1 MAIDTTNLVKFS
13 KGSLAGYQAK
23 VKAQEVNN
31 NTVYITTD
39 EGGIYLGT
47 KRLGDYVKAADI
59 NALKALPNK
68 SPDAL
73 YYAET
78 ENVLARWKPDDES
91 QPNGKGNWIQINAA
105 GLYDVKR
112 DDPDGQERGSVITSI
127 YTAFDSETGARILN
141 YTTANMATSSEVS
154 AIKTDLGNLITRVDT
169 IQGDEKVEG
178 SIVKAVVDAKTT
190 LLGDGAIEGIDTI
203 ASVKAAAAQAQT
215 DADAAGNAASTNA
228 GDISGLKTQVGEG
241 TVDARIAAAKNAV
254 LGEENY
260 AQTVKS
266 AYEAAVAAQ
275 GTANTGVAN
284 AATAQGRADDAYAL
298 AETNQGDISGLKTT
312 VEGHTTTIGE
322 LVAAVGQG
330 GSVDEKIAALRKE
343 ILTDGTADDS
353 ILDAYDTIQEIATWL
368 AGSEGEGGKTAAQ
381 IISDLNTHAGDIS
394 GLKGQVGTGTVDARI
409 ATAKTAILGEENY
422 EGTVKGAYE
431 AAATAKGAADTAQ
444 GRADEAYNLA
454 DGAKTQANTNKG
466 DISTLKG
473 QMGDGTVDA
482 RITAAKTALLGQAD
496 YTGTIKGAYEAAADA
511 NTAAGNAQTRADNA
525 YTLADSANTQANTNK
540 GDISTLKTEQAE
552 ILAWLTWGSF

>member
-13 KGSLAGYQAK
+13 KGLLSGYQNLATK
-23 VKAQEVNN
+23 DA

-59 NALKALPNK
+59 NALKALTHK

-73 YYAET
+73 YYAEA
-78 ENVLARWKPDDES
+78 ENVLARWTGS
-91 QPNGKGNWIQINAA
+91 SWVQINAA
-105 GLYDVKR
+105 GLTDIKR
-112 DDPDGQERGSVITSI
+112 ADPEGQAEGNVITSI
-127 YTAFDSETGARILN
+127 YTATGENGAKVVN
-141 YTTANMATSSEVS
+141 YTTSTMATSSEVS
-154 AIKTDLGNLITRVDT
+154 GMKTDLGNLTTRVNT
-169 IQGDEKVEG
+169 IQGTAEG
-178 SIVKAVVDAKTT
+178 SISKAVADAKAA
-190 LLGDGAIEGIDTI
+190 LLGGATEGTDTI

-215 DADAAGNAASTNA
+215 DATNAGNAASTNA
-228 GDISGLKTQVGEG
+228 GDISGLKTQVGTG

-275 GTANTGVAN
+275 GTANTGVSN
-284 AATAQGRADDAYAL
+284 AATAQAKANDAYDL
-298 AETNQGDISGLKTT
+298 ADTNKNDLSTLKTT
-312 VEGHTTTIGE
+312 VDGHTTTIGE

-343 ILTDGTADDS
+343 ILTDGTANDG

-368 AGSEGEGGKTAAQ
+368 AGSEGEDGKTAAQ

-409 ATAKTAILGEENY
+409 ATTKTAILGEENY
-422 EGTVKGAYE
+422 SGTVKGAYE
-431 AAATAKGAADTAQ
+431 AAAAADGAADAAQ
-444 GRADEAYNLA
+444 ERADDAYTLA
-454 DGAKTQANTNKG
+454 DGANTQANTNKG

-473 QMGDGTVDA
+473 QMGSGTVDA

-496 YTGTIKGAYEAAADA
+496 YTGTIKGAYEAAAAA

-525 YTLADSANTQANTNK
+525 YALAEKADTQASTNK

>member
-13 KGSLAGYQAK
+13 KGLLSGYQNLATK
-23 VKAQEVNN
+23 DA

-47 KRLGDYVKAADI
+47 KRLGDYVKATDI
-59 NALKALPNK
+59 AALKALTHK

-73 YYAET
+73 YYAEA
-78 ENVLARWKPDDES
+78 ENVLARWTGS
-91 QPNGKGNWIQINAA
+91 SWVQINAA
-105 GLYDVKR
+105 GLTDIKR
-112 DDPDGQERGSVITSI
+112 ADPTGQAEGNVITSI
-127 YTAFDSETGARILN
+127 YTATGENGAKVVN
-141 YTTANMATSSEVS
+141 YTTSTMATASEVS
-154 AIKTDLGNLITRVDT
+154 GMKTDLGNLTTRVDT
-169 IQGDEKVEG
+169 IQGTAEG
-178 SIVKAVVDAKTT
+178 SISKAVADAKTA
-190 LLGDGAIEGIDTI
+190 LLGSGAVEGTDTI

-215 DADAAGNAASTNA
+215 DATNAGNAASTNA
-228 GDISGLKTQVGEG
+228 GDISGLKTQVGTG
-241 TVDARIAAAKNAV
+241 TVDARIATAKNAI

-275 GTANTGVAN
+275 GTANTGVTN
-284 AATAQGRADDAYAL
+284 AATAQSRADDAYAL
-298 AETNQGDISGLKTT
+298 AETNKGDISGLKTT

-343 ILTDGTADDS
+343 ILTDGTADDN

-422 EGTVKGAYE
+422 NGTVKGAYE

-444 GRADEAYNLA
+444 GRADNAYDLA
-454 DGAKTQANTNKG
+454 DGANTQANTNKG

-473 QMGDGTVDA
+473 QMGEGTVDA

-496 YTGTIKGAYEAAADA
+496 YTGTIKGAYEAAAGA
-511 NTAAGNAQTRADNA
+511 NTAAGNAQDRADEA
-525 YTLADSANTQANTNK
+525 YTLADGANTQANTNK

>member
-13 KGSLAGYQAK
+13 KGLLSGYQNLATK
-23 VKAQEVNN
+23 DA

-59 NALKALPNK
+59 AALKALPHK

-73 YYAET
+73 YYAEA
-78 ENVLARWKPDDES
+78 ENVLARWTGS
-91 QPNGKGNWIQINAA
+91 SWVQINAA
-105 GLYDVKR
+105 GLTDIKR
-112 DDPDGQERGSVITSI
+112 ADPEGQAEGNVITGI
-127 YTAFDSETGARILN
+127 YTAIGENGAKVVN
-141 YTTANMATSSEVS
+141 YTTSTMATSSEVS
-154 AIKTDLGNLITRVDT
+154 GMKTDLGNLTTRVDT
-169 IQGDEKVEG
+169 IQGSAEG
-178 SIVKAVVDAKTT
+178 SISKAVADAKTA
-190 LLGDGAIEGIDTI
+190 LLGNGAVEGADTI

-215 DADAAGNAASTNA
+215 DATNAGNAASTNA

-266 AYEAAVAAQ
+266 AYEAAAAAQ

-298 AETNQGDISGLKTT
+298 AETNKGDISGLKTT

-343 ILTDGTADDS
+343 ILTDGTANDN

-368 AGSEGEGGKTAAQ
+368 AGAEGEGGKTAAQ

-409 ATAKTAILGEENY
+409 ATTKTAILGEENY
-422 EGTVKGAYE
+422 NGTVKGAYE

-444 GRADEAYNLA
+444 GRADDAYDLA
-454 DGAKTQANTNKG
+454 DGANTQANTNKG

-473 QMGDGTVDA
+473 QMGTGTVDA

-496 YTGTIKGAYEAAADA
+496 YTGTIKGAYEAAAGA
-511 NTAAGNAQTRADNA
+511 NTAAGNAQKRADDA
-525 YTLADSANTQANTNK
+525 YALAEKADAQASTNK

-552 ILAWLTWGSF
+552 ILAWLAWGSF

>member
-13 KGSLAGYQAK
+13 KGLLSGYQNLATK
-23 VKAQEVNN
+23 DA

-59 NALKALPNK
+59 NALKALTHK

-73 YYAET
+73 YYAEA
-78 ENVLARWKPDDES
+78 ENVLARWTGS
-91 QPNGKGNWIQINAA
+91 SWVQINAA
-105 GLYDVKR
+105 GLTDIKR
-112 DDPDGQERGSVITSI
+112 ADPEGQAEGNVITSI
-127 YTAFDSETGARILN
+127 YTAIGENGAKVVN
-141 YTTANMATSSEVS
+141 YTTAAMATSTEVS
-154 AIKTDLGNLITRVDT
+154 NMKSDIGNLTTRVNT
-169 IQGDEKVEG
+169 IQGAGEG
-178 SIVKAVVDAKTT
+178 SISKAVADAKSA
-190 LLGDGAIEGIDTI
+190 LLGGATEGTDTI
-203 ASVKAAAAQAQT
+203 ASVKAAAAKAQE
-215 DADAAGNAASTNA
+215 DATAAGNAASTNA
-228 GDISGLKTQVGEG
+228 SDISGLKTQVGTG
-241 TVDARIAAAKNAV
+241 TVNARIAEAKNAI
-254 LGEENY
+254 LGEEDY
-260 AQTVKS
+260 TQTVKS

-298 AETNQGDISGLKTT
+298 ADTNKGDLNTLKTT
-312 VEGHTTTIGE
+312 VDGHTTTIGE

-368 AGSEGEGGKTAAQ
+368 AGSEGEGGMTAAQ
-381 IISDLNTHAGDIS
+381 IISDLNTHASDIS
-394 GLKGQVGTGTVDARI
+394 GLKSQVGTGTVDARI
-409 ATAKTAILGEENY
+409 ATAKTAILGGENY
-422 EGTVKGAYE
+422 NGTVKGAYE
-431 AAATAKGAADTAQ
+431 AAAAADGAADAAQ
-444 GRADEAYNLA
+444 DRADAAYNLA
-454 DGAKTQANTNKG
+454 DGANTQANTNKG

-473 QMGDGTVDA
+473 QVGTGTVDA

-496 YTGTIKGAYEAAADA
+496 YTGTIKGAYEAAANA
-511 NTAAGNAQTRADNA
+511 NTAAGNAQQRADDA
-525 YTLADSANTQANTNK
+525 YALAEKADTQASTNK

>member
-13 KGSLAGYQAK
+13 KGSLSGYQNLATK
-23 VKAQEVNN
+23 DA

-47 KRLGDYVKAADI
+47 KRLGDYIKAADI
-59 NALKALPNK
+59 KALKALPNK
-68 SPDAL
+68 STDAL
-73 YYAET
+73 YYAEA
-78 ENVLARWKPDDES
+78 ENVLARW
-91 QPNGKGNWIQINAA
+91 NGSSWVQINAT

-112 DDPDGQERGSVITSI
+112 SDPEGQEHGTVITSI
-127 YTAFDSETGARILN
+127 YTALDSETGARVLN
-141 YTTANMATSSEVS
+141 YTTADMASSSEV
-154 AIKTDLGNLITRVDT
+154 ATIRTNLGNLTARVDT
-169 IQGDEKVEG
+169 IQGTAEG
-178 SIVKAVVDAKTT
+178 SISKAVADAKAA
-190 LLGDGAIEGIDTI
+190 LLGSGAVEGTDTI
-203 ASVKAAAAQAQT
+203 ASVKAAAALAQT
-215 DADAAGNAASTNA
+215 DATNAGSAASTNTR
-228 GDISGLKTQVGEG
+228 DISDLKNQVGTG
-241 TVDARIAAAKNAV
+241 TVDSRIATAKNAI

-275 GTANTGVAN
+275 STANTGVAD
-284 AATAQGRADDAYAL
+284 ADIAQKRADDAYAL
-298 AETNQGDISGLKTT
+298 AETNKGDLSTLKTA
-312 VEGHTTTIGE
+312 VDGHTTTIGE

-343 ILTDGTADDS
+343 ILTDGTAQDN

-368 AGSEGEGGKTAAQ
+368 AGSEGENGKTAAQ

-409 ATAKTAILGEENY
+409 ATTKTAILGEENY
-422 EGTVKGAYE
+422 NGTVKGAYE

-444 GRADEAYNLA
+444 GRADDAYDLA
-454 DGAKTQANTNKG
+454 DGANTQANTNER

-482 RITAAKTALLGQAD
+482 RIAVAKNALLGQAD
-496 YTGTIKGAYEAAADA
+496 YTGTIKGAYEAAAGA
-511 NTAAGNAQTRADNA
+511 NTAAGNAQKRADDA
-525 YTLADSANTQANTNK
+525 YSLAEKADTQADTNK
-540 GDISTLKTEQAE
+540 KDISNLKTEQAE

>member
-13 KGSLAGYQAK
+13 KGSLSGYQNLATK
-23 VKAQEVNN
+23 DA

-59 NALKALPNK
+59 NALKALTHK

-73 YYAET
+73 YYAEA
-78 ENVLARWKPDDES
+78 ENVLARWTGS
-91 QPNGKGNWIQINAA
+91 SWVQINAA
-105 GLYDVKR
+105 GLTDIKR
-112 DDPDGQERGSVITSI
+112 ADPEGQAEGNVITSI
-127 YTAFDSETGARILN
+127 YTAIGENGAKVVN
-141 YTTANMATSSEVS
+141 YTTSTMATSSEVS
-154 AIKTDLGNLITRVDT
+154 GMKTNLGNLTTRVDT
-169 IQGDEKVEG
+169 IQGTAEG
-178 SIVKAVVDAKTT
+178 SISKAVNDAKTA
-190 LLGDGAIEGIDTI
+190 LLGNGAIEGTDTI

-215 DADAAGNAASTNA
+215 DATNAGNAASTNA

-275 GTANTGVAN
+275 GTAKTGVAN

-343 ILTDGTADDS
+343 ILTDGTADDN

-394 GLKGQVGTGTVDARI
+394 GLKSQVGTGTVDARI
-409 ATAKTAILGEENY
+409 ATAKTAILGAENY

-444 GRADEAYNLA
+444 GRANDAYDLA
-454 DGAKTQANTNKG
+454 DGANTQANTNKG

-473 QMGDGTVDA
+473 QVGTGTVDA

-496 YTGTIKGAYEAAADA
+496 YTGTIKGAYEAAAGA
-511 NTAAGNAQTRADNA
+511 NTAAGNAQKRADDA
-525 YTLADSANTQANTNK
+525 YALAEKADTQASTNK

>member
-13 KGSLAGYQAK
+13 KGLLSGYQGLA
-23 VKAQEVNN
+23 VKDA

-47 KRLGDYVKAADI
+47 KRLGDYVKAANI
-59 NALKALPNK
+59 EALKALTHK
-68 SPDAL
+68 SSDAL
-73 YYAET
+73 YYAEA
-78 ENVLARWKPDDES
+78 ENVLARWTGS
-91 QPNGKGNWIQINAA
+91 SWVQINAA
-105 GLYDVKR
+105 GLTDIKR
-112 DDPDGQERGSVITSI
+112 ADPEGQAEGNVITGI
-127 YTAFDSETGARILN
+127 YTAIGENGAKVVN
-141 YTTANMATSSEVS
+141 YTTSTMATSAEVS
-154 AIKTDLGNLITRVDT
+154 SMKSDLGSLTTRVNT
-169 IQGDEKVEG
+169 IQGTEEG
-178 SIVKAVVDAKTT
+178 SISKAVADAKTV
-190 LLGDGAIEGIDTI
+190 LLGSGAVEGTDTI

-215 DADAAGNAASTNA
+215 DATNAGNAASTNA

-241 TVDARIAAAKNAV
+241 TVDARIATAKNAV

-284 AATAQGRADDAYAL
+284 AATAQAKANDAYAL
-298 AETNQGDISGLKTT
+298 ADTNKGDLSTLKTT
-312 VEGHTTTIGE
+312 VDGHTTTIGE

-368 AGSEGEGGKTAAQ
+368 AGSEDENGKTAAQ

-422 EGTVKGAYE
+422 NGTVKGAYE
-431 AAATAKGAADTAQ
+431 AAAAADGAADVAQ
-444 GRADEAYNLA
+444 DRADAAYTLA
-454 DGAKTQANTNKG
+454 DGANTQANTNKG

-496 YTGTIKGAYEAAADA
+496 YTGTIKGAYEAAANA

-525 YTLADSANTQANTNK
+525 YTLADGANTQANTNK

>member
-13 KGSLAGYQAK
+13 KGLLSGYQNLATK
-23 VKAQEVNN
+23 DA

-59 NALKALPNK
+59 NALKALTHK

-73 YYAET
+73 YYAEA
-78 ENVLARWKPDDES
+78 ENVLARWTGS
-91 QPNGKGNWIQINAA
+91 SWVQINAA
-105 GLYDVKR
+105 GLTDIKR
-112 DDPDGQERGSVITSI
+112 ADPEGQAEGNVITSI
-127 YTAFDSETGARILN
+127 YTATGENGAKVVN
-141 YTTANMATSSEVS
+141 YTTSTVATASEVS
-154 AIKTDLGNLITRVDT
+154 SMKTDLGNLTTRVNT
-169 IQGDEKVEG
+169 IQGTEEG
-178 SIVKAVVDAKTT
+178 SISKAVADAKTA
-190 LLGDGAIEGIDTI
+190 LLGSGAVEGTDTI
-203 ASVKAAAAQAQT
+203 ASVKAAAAQAQA
-215 DADAAGNAASTNA
+215 DATAAGNTANTNA
-228 GDISGLKTQVGEG
+228 GDISGLKTQVGTG
-241 TVDARIAAAKNAV
+241 TVDARIATAKNAI

-284 AATAQGRADDAYAL
+284 AATAQAKANDAYAL
-298 AETNQGDISGLKTT
+298 AETNQGDLSTLKTT
-312 VEGHTTTIGE
+312 VDGHTTTIGE

-343 ILTDGTADDS
+343 ILTDGTADDN

-368 AGSEGEGGKTAAQ
+368 AGSESENGKTAAQ
-381 IISDLNTHAGDIS
+381 IISELNTHTSDIS
-394 GLKGQVGTGTVDARI
+394 GLKSQVGTGTVDARI
-409 ATAKTAILGEENY
+409 ATAKTAILGGENY
-422 EGTVKGAYE
+422 NGTVKGAYE
-431 AAATAKGAADTAQ
+431 AAAAADGAADAAQ
-444 GRADEAYNLA
+444 DRADAAYDLA
-454 DGAKTQANTNKG
+454 DGANAQANTNKS
-466 DISTLKG
+466 DISTLKTQVG
-473 QMGDGTVDA
+473 TGTVDA

-496 YTGTIKGAYEAAADA
+496 YAGTIKGAYEAAAAA

-525 YTLADSANTQANTNK
+525 YALAEKADAQASTNK
-540 GDISTLKTEQAE
+540 SDISTLKTEQAE

>member
-13 KGSLAGYQAK
+13 KGLLSGYQGLA
-23 VKAQEVNN
+23 VKDA

-47 KRLGDYVKAADI
+47 KRLGDYVKAANI
-59 NALKALPNK
+59 EALKALTHK
-68 SPDAL
+68 SSDAL
-73 YYAET
+73 YYAEA
-78 ENVLARWKPDDES
+78 ENVLARWTGS
-91 QPNGKGNWIQINAA
+91 SWVQINAA
-105 GLYDVKR
+105 GLTDIKR
-112 DDPDGQERGSVITSI
+112 ADPEGQAEGNVITGI
-127 YTAFDSETGARILN
+127 YTAIGENGAKVVN
-141 YTTANMATSSEVS
+141 YTTSTMATSAEVS
-154 AIKTDLGNLITRVDT
+154 SMKSDLGSLTTRVNT
-169 IQGDEKVEG
+169 IQGTEEG
-178 SIVKAVVDAKTT
+178 SISKAVADAKTA
-190 LLGDGAIEGIDTI
+190 LLGSGAVEGTDTI

-215 DADAAGNAASTNA
+215 DATNAGNAASTNA

-275 GTANTGVAN
+275 GTADTGVAN
-284 AATAQGRADDAYAL
+284 AATAQAKANDAYAL
-298 AETNQGDISGLKTT
+298 ADTNKGDLNTLKTT

-322 LVAAVGQG
+322 LVAAVGEG
-330 GSVDEKIAALRKE
+330 GSVDDKIAALRKE

-368 AGSEGEGGKTAAQ
+368 AGSEGENGKTAAQ

-422 EGTVKGAYE
+422 NGTVKGAYE
-431 AAATAKGAADTAQ
+431 AAATADEAADAAQ
-444 GRADEAYNLA
+444 ERADDAYDLA
-454 DGAKTQANTNKG
+454 DGANTQANTNKG

-496 YTGTIKGAYEAAADA
+496 YTGTIKGAYEAAAAA

-525 YTLADSANTQANTNK
+525 YTLADGANTQANTNK

>member
-13 KGSLAGYQAK
+13 KGLLSGYQNLATK
-23 VKAQEVNN
+23 DA

-59 NALKALPNK
+59 AALKALTHK

-73 YYAET
+73 YYAEA
-78 ENVLARWKPDDES
+78 ENVLARWTGS
-91 QPNGKGNWIQINAA
+91 SWVQINAA
-105 GLYDVKR
+105 GLTDIKR
-112 DDPDGQERGSVITSI
+112 ADPEGQAEGNVITSI
-127 YTAFDSETGARILN
+127 YTAIGENGAKVVN
-141 YTTANMATSSEVS
+141 YTTSTVATSSEVS
-154 AIKTDLGNLITRVDT
+154 GMKTDLGNLTTRVNT
-169 IQGDEKVEG
+169 IQGTAEG
-178 SIVKAVVDAKTT
+178 SISKAVADAKTA
-190 LLGDGAIEGIDTI
+190 LLGSGAVEGTDTI

-215 DADAAGNAASTNA
+215 DATNAGNAASTNA

-241 TVDARIAAAKNAV
+241 TVDARIAAAKNAI

-284 AATAQGRADDAYAL
+284 AKTAQDRADDAYAL
-298 AETNQGDISGLKTT
+298 AETNQGDISGLKST

-394 GLKGQVGTGTVDARI
+394 GLKSQVGTGTVDARI
-409 ATAKTAILGEENY
+409 AATKTAILGAENY

-444 GRADEAYNLA
+444 GRADDAYDLA
-454 DGAKTQANTNKG
+454 DGANTHANSNKG

-511 NTAAGNAQTRADNA
+511 NTAAGNAQKRADDA
-525 YTLADSANTQANTNK
+525 YTLADGANTQANTNK

>member
-13 KGSLAGYQAK
+13 KGLLSGYQNLATK
-23 VKAQEVNN
+23 DA

-59 NALKALPNK
+59 AALKALPHK

-73 YYAET
+73 YYAEA
-78 ENVLARWKPDDES
+78 ENVLARWTGS
-91 QPNGKGNWIQINAA
+91 SWVQINAA
-105 GLYDVKR
+105 GLTDIKR
-112 DDPDGQERGSVITSI
+112 ADPEGQAEGNVITGI
-127 YTAFDSETGARILN
+127 YTAIGENGAKVVN
-141 YTTANMATSSEVS
+141 YTTSTMATASEVS
-154 AIKTDLGNLITRVDT
+154 GMKTDLGNLTTRVNT
-169 IQGDEKVEG
+169 IQGTGEG
-178 SIVKAVVDAKTT
+178 SISKAVADAKTA
-190 LLGDGAIEGIDTI
+190 LLGNGAVEGTDTI

-215 DADAAGNAASTNA
+215 DATNAGNAASTNA
-228 GDISGLKTQVGEG
+228 GDISGLKTQVGTG
-241 TVDARIAAAKNAV
+241 TVDSRIATAKNAI

-298 AETNQGDISGLKTT
+298 AETNKGDISGLKTT

-343 ILTDGTADDS
+343 ILTDGTANDN

-409 ATAKTAILGEENY
+409 ATAKTAILGQENY
-422 EGTVKGAYE
+422 NGTVKGAYE

-444 GRADEAYNLA
+444 GRADDAYDLA
-454 DGAKTQANTNKG
+454 DGANTQANTNKG

-473 QMGDGTVDA
+473 QMGTGTVDA

-496 YTGTIKGAYEAAADA
+496 YTGTIKGAYEAAAGA
-511 NTAAGNAQTRADNA
+511 NTAAGNAQKRADDA
-525 YTLADSANTQANTNK
+525 YALAEKADAQASTNK

>member
-1 MAIDTTNLVKFS
+1 MANEMIKFYKGLEASLPTAGTNGAL
-13 KGSLAGYQAK
+13 
-23 VKAQEVNN
+23 
-31 NTVYITTD
+31 YITTD
-39 EGGIYLGT
+39 EGGIYLGA

-59 NALKALPNK
+59 NALKALTHK

-73 YYAET
+73 YYAEA
-78 ENVLARWKPDDES
+78 ENVLARWTGS
-91 QPNGKGNWIQINAA
+91 SWVQINAA
-105 GLYDVKR
+105 GLTDIKR
-112 DDPDGQERGSVITSI
+112 ADPEGQAEGNVITSI
-127 YTAFDSETGARILN
+127 YTATGENGAKVVH
-141 YTTANMATSSEVS
+141 YTTSTMATSSEVS
-154 AIKTDLGNLITRVDT
+154 GMKTDLGNLTTRVDT
-169 IQGDEKVEG
+169 IQGTAEG
-178 SIVKAVVDAKTT
+178 SISKAVADAKVA
-190 LLGDGAIEGIDTI
+190 LLGNGAVEGTDTI

-215 DADAAGNAASTNA
+215 DATNAGNAASTNA

-241 TVDARIAAAKNAV
+241 TVDARIATAKNAI

-298 AETNQGDISGLKTT
+298 ADTNKGDLSTLKTT
-312 VEGHTTTIGE
+312 VDGHTTTIGE
-322 LVAAVGQG
+322 LVAAVGEG
-330 GSVDEKIAALRKE
+330 GSVDDKIAALRKE
-343 ILTDGTADDS
+343 ILTDGTANDN

-409 ATAKTAILGEENY
+409 AIAKTAILGEENY
-422 EGTVKGAYE
+422 NGTVKGAYE

-444 GRADEAYNLA
+444 GRADDAYDLA
-454 DGAKTQANTNKG
+454 DGANTQANTNKD

-473 QMGDGTVDA
+473 QVGEGTVDA

-511 NTAAGNAQTRADNA
+511 NTAAGNAQTRADDA
-525 YTLADSANTQANTNK
+525 YDLADGANTQANTNK

-552 ILAWLTWGSF
+552 LLAWLAWGSF

>member
-13 KGSLAGYQAK
+13 KGLLSGYQNLATK
-23 VKAQEVNN
+23 DA

-59 NALKALPNK
+59 AALKALTHK

-73 YYAET
+73 YYAEA
-78 ENVLARWKPDDES
+78 ENVLARWTGS
-91 QPNGKGNWIQINAA
+91 SWVQINAA
-105 GLYDVKR
+105 GLTDIKR
-112 DDPDGQERGSVITSI
+112 ADPEGQAEGNVITSI
-127 YTAFDSETGARILN
+127 YTAIGENGAKVVN
-141 YTTANMATSSEVS
+141 YTTSTMATSSELS
-154 AIKTDLGNLITRVDT
+154 GIKTDLGNLTTRVDT
-169 IQGDEKVEG
+169 IQGTAEG
-178 SIVKAVVDAKTT
+178 SISKAVADAKTA
-190 LLGDGAIEGIDTI
+190 LLGNGAVEGIDTI

-215 DADAAGNAASTNA
+215 DATNAGNAASTNA

-266 AYEAAVAAQ
+266 AYEAAAAAQ

-298 AETNQGDISGLKTT
+298 AETNQGDISGLKST

-444 GRADEAYNLA
+444 GRANEAYNLA
-454 DGAKTQANTNKG
+454 DGANTQANTNKG

-511 NTAAGNAQTRADNA
+511 NTAAGNAQKRADDA
-525 YTLADSANTQANTNK
+525 YTLADGANTQANTNK